1 MIVAATWGVR
11 HQEFLHVWI
20 PILAG
25 LAFLALVV
33 VLYRVV
39 SGSWNLLYLAEG
51 ADQRLSTSKFQVL
64 LWTIV
69 VVFGYVVVETGRF
82 TLGNFDAMDEI
93 PPNVLIALGFT
104 LGTATLAKGITS
116 SFVASG
122 RIRKGTDPTAG
133 LKALLTDDSGA
144 PDLSKWQLLAWT
156 LIALTVYVVRVMYQL
171 RVHDSP
177 KLPDIDAPLMILMGL
192 GQGAYV
198 GKKLTTTTVARLS
211 GIDPAAAQPGQTVVT
226 VTGTALGGDDA
237 GTQVTLDGAPMA
249 AGDRSQWDDEKVV
262 FTLPADGHPNGQ
274 PWRDGQRV
282 AVGVTAGGRES
293 ANRLPLTVTVPGAPP
308 AAAAQPDTTVPT

>member
-20 PILAG
+20 PILVG

-33 VLYRVV
+33 VLYRLV
-39 SGSWNLLYLAEG
+39 SGSWKLAYLAEG

-69 VVFGYVVVETGRF
+69 VVFGYVVVETSRF
-82 TLGNFDAMDEI
+82 MNGEFDALDHI

-104 LGTATLAKGITS
+104 LGTATLAKGITT

-122 RIRKGTDPTAG
+122 RIRKGTDPAAG
-133 LKALLTDDSGA
+133 LKALVTDDSGA
-144 PDLSKWQLLAWT
+144 PDLSKWQLLTWT
-156 LIALTVYVVRVMYQL
+156 LIALVVYVVRVMYEL
-171 RVHDSP
+171 RLQKPV
-177 KLPDIDAPLMILMGL
+177 LPDIDAPLMILMGL

-198 GKKLTTTTVARLS
+198 GKKLTTTTVTRLS
-211 GIDPAAAQPGQTVVT
+211 GIDPAAATPGQTSVT
-226 VTGTALGGDDA
+226 VTGSALGGGDA
-237 GTQVTLDGAPMA
+237 GTQVTLDGAPTA
-249 AGDRSQWDDEKVV
+249 VGDRSQWDDDKVV
-262 FTLPADGHPNGQ
+262 FTLPADRHPNGQ

-293 ANRLPLTVTVPGAPP
+293 ANTLPLTVTVPSAAPAQP
-308 AAAAQPDTTVPT
+308 AQPAQPDG